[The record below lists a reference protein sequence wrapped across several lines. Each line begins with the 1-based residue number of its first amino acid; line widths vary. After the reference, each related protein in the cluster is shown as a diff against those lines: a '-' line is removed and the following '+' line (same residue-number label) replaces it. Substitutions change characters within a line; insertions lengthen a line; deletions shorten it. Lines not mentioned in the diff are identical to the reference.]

1 MSYLLPLIHHLREP
15 RNKKGFR
22 GVIVAPTRELAGQ
35 IFRECQ
41 KLAEVRNLR
50 PFIID
55 KVAKCTKKLVGQK
68 LDILVTTPNRYIRYL
83 TNFYRFIVQFRL
95 TNGLMRNC
103 LVITLDTSEFDV
115 SRQSL

>member
-68 LDILVTTPNRYIRYL
+68 LDILVTTPNRLVYL
-83 TNFYRFIVQFRL
+83 INNEEIHLKNF
-95 TNGLMRNC
+95 
-103 LVITLDTSEFDV
+103 
-115 SRQSL
+115 